1 MSQPTRNSGQQQR
14 LPQQQRPQST
24 AREPDSVAPGQS
36 SALVQRV
43 AAIGGLHRT
52 VDTLRAAL
60 HDFAPRVHLLSP
72 TINPEM
78 VPEFHEIAIR
88 PVTVD
93 PNPVAGEVYKLPGGA
108 EVALTKVSLDRI
120 AAAAGI
126 TWDAGR
132 SGRLDDRSD
141 PHYCH
146 FRAVG
151 TVRDLDGSRRTLVGE
166 KEIDLRDG
174 TPSIFTDDE
183 RRMAVVWANGRA
195 TDKIDE
201 RGRGYVRGW
210 SRDRLD
216 GARTHILAMA
226 ESKAKNRAIRQLGV
240 KAKYTTAEL
249 MQKPFVCLSLV
260 FTGAS
265 DDPDLQRL
273 AKERMLDVALQTSRE
288 LYGAE
293 PPHARMLRAPEDQPP
308 PALEHHAPP
317 PIAAVPA
324 DEDDEPGGQIQDAE
338 IICGCPDGPAG
349 THEPGCP
356 EGGTDGE

>member
-1 MSQPTRNSGQQQR
+1 MSQPPRNQS
-14 LPQQQRPQST
+14 QQQRPAQPQRQQST
-24 AREPDSVAPGQS
+24 ARDPDSVAPGAT

-43 AAIGGLHRT
+43 AAIGGLHRS

-93 PNPVAGEVYKLPGGA
+93 PNPTMGEVYKLPGGA
-108 EVALTKVSLDRI
+108 EVALTKVSLDKI

-126 TWDAGR
+126 TWDPVR

-174 TPSIFTDDE
+174 NPSIFTADE
-183 RRMAVVWANGRA
+183 KRMAVVWVNGRA

-201 RGRGYVRGW
+201 RSRGYVRGW

-240 KAKYTTAEL
+240 KSKYTTAEL

-273 AKERMLDVALQTSRE
+273 AKERMLDVALSTSRE

-293 PPHARMLRAPEDQPP
+293 PPHARMLRAPEEPA

-324 DEDDEPGGQIQDAE
+324 DEDDEPGELIQDGE
-338 IICGCPDGPAG
+338 IVCGCPDGPG
-349 THEPGCP
+349 GIHEPGCP
-356 EGGTDGE
+356 EGGDHGE